1 MVFELLLNLIGSLLL
16 YSELIL
22 TLICLLW
29 HIRAAHIVLIYLL
42 WYIRQIRQQTVQSN
56 AVTFAYGSSAC
67 GCSDDLST
75 LLPRLKPRK
84 PYSDVQVISAIF
96 YLFVYDSRL
105 AVQF

>member
-1 MVFELLLNLIGSLLL
+1 M
-16 YSELIL
+16 
-22 TLICLLW
+22 ICLLW

-42 WYIRQIRQQTVQSN
+42 WYIRRIRQQTVQSD
-56 AVTFAYGSSAC
+56 ALTFAYSSSVG

-75 LLPRLKPRK
+75 LLPRLKPRT

-105 AVQF
+105 AGQF